1 MLWAKC
7 FCRFHRKN
15 ISDFFADKMF
25 LSFPQVNIDLL
36 SHVSYNRV
44 IRTANENHNILQNQ
58 RQKSASLLEDAMVID
73 RVGNFHDMFGL
84 QMTENDHAEIKN
96 NVKFDRSQG
105 IPSI

>member
-58 RQKSASLLEDAMVID
+58 RQKSASLLEDAMEID

-84 QMTENDHAEIKN
+84 EMKENDHAEIKN

>member
-25 LSFPQVNIDLL
+25 LSFPQVNIDPLP
-36 SHVSYNRV
+36 HVSYNRV

-84 QMTENDHAEIKN
+84 
-96 NVKFDRSQG
+96 
-105 IPSI
+105 

>member
-58 RQKSASLLEDAMVID
+58 RQKSASLLEDIMVID
-73 RVGNFHDMFGL
+73 RVGNFHDMLGL
-84 QMTENDHAEIKN
+84 
-96 NVKFDRSQG
+96 
-105 IPSI
+105 

>member
-1 MLWAKC
+1 
-7 FCRFHRKN
+7 
-15 ISDFFADKMF
+15 MF

-84 QMTENDHAEIKN
+84 QMKENDHAEIKN

>member
-1 MLWAKC
+1 MYFLLCYGQNVFAV
-7 FCRFHRKN
+7 
-15 ISDFFADKMF
+15 FADKMF

-84 QMTENDHAEIKN
+84 
-96 NVKFDRSQG
+96 
-105 IPSI
+105 

>member
-1 MLWAKC
+1 MGKMLLP
-7 FCRFHRKN
+7 FSSEN

-36 SHVSYNRV
+36 SYVSYNRV

-84 QMTENDHAEIKN
+84 
-96 NVKFDRSQG
+96 
-105 IPSI
+105 